1 MRAVVVAALFTAA
14 CQAGP
19 RPTLVTTGAASHWE
33 RTGRYAEAVQLCH
46 DFARA
51 NAHVACREI
60 GRTAEDRPPVA
71 RETARSSGPWSYME
85 AGIHA
90 GEIEGKDA
98 GFWFLRDVLDGK
110 IAPGVLEHVN
120 FVFVPVVCP
129 DGHVRCSPYNRPN
142 QRGPAERGFRTNA
155 ERLNIN
161 RDWMKAETEEVRAIL
176 RVVNQ
181 RAPVVFVDLHTTD
194 GAKIVFV
201 V

>member
-14 CQAGP
+14 CHAGP
-19 RPTLVTTGAASHWE
+19 RPTLVTTGEASHWG
-33 RTGRYAEAVQLCH
+33 RTGRYAKTNQQRH
-46 DFARA
+46 
-51 NAHVACREI
+51 NNTHTNKHKTNREI
-60 GRTAEDRPPVA
+60 GRTAEDRPLVA
-71 RETARSSGPWSYME
+71 LEIARSSGPWIYME

-98 GFWFLRDVLDGK
+98 VCWFLRDVLDGK
-110 IAPGVLEHVN
+110 SAPGVLDHVN

-129 DGHVRCSPYNRPN
+129 DGHERFSANNRPN
-142 QRGPAERGFRTNA
+142 QRGPAEMGFRTNA